1 MLLFSS
7 IPTNEPII
15 SEGRRKTMRAICN
28 TDSFGKKLALVSRGV
43 SARSTI
49 PLLAGILLEAGEGVV
64 WLSATDME
72 LSIQTSSPA
81 KVEETGKVVIP
92 ARIFNDVVRSLPKED
107 LTLVHDSSEGVVRL
121 SAGENEYRIR
131 AYAAED
137 FPRLPKFDE
146 AEAFKMNGEALVETV
161 EKVSRSYSRDETRPV
176 LTGILISFEESRVR
190 MVTTDSYRLSIKETE
205 LATTFDGSKEAIIP
219 ARAMQEVSR
228 IFSASE
234 EEQVEAVLSEN
245 QALFRIGDVLF
256 GTRLIEGNFPE
267 YKRLL
272 PNAFEREISVSREDL
287 VETLRRVSFFTQ
299 RQTPPMPVN
308 LSFSEGAVEV
318 TVRNGEVGEARER
331 LPTTSE
337 DEFHI
342 SFNPGYLLDG
352 VSAVDSE
359 KVLFK
364 LNEPLKPGL
373 IVPKTNGEEPDFLY
387 LITPMRDSPSS

>member
-1 MLLFSS
+1 M
-7 IPTNEPII
+7 
-15 SEGRRKTMRAICN
+15 KAVCN
-28 TDSFGKKLALVSRGV
+28 TDLFSKKLALVSRGV

-49 PLLAGILLEAGEGVV
+49 QLLGGILLEAQEDSVR
-64 WLSATDME
+64 LSTTDME
-72 LSIQTSSPA
+72 ISIQTTA
-81 KVEETGKVVIP
+81 AAEVEEQGRVVIP
-92 ARIFNDVVRSLPKED
+92 ARIFNDVVRSLPGGE
-107 LTLVHDSSEGVVRL
+107 LALAHDRSEGVVRL
-121 SAGENEYRIR
+121 SARDNEYRIR

-137 FPRLPKFDE
+137 FPQLPNFDE
-146 AEAFKMNGEALVETV
+146 AAAFKMSGEALVETV

-205 LATTFDGSKEAIIP
+205 LATTFDGSREAIIP

-228 IFSASE
+228 IYASSD
-234 EEQVEAVLSEN
+234 EEQVEVVLSEN

-287 VETLRRVSFFTQ
+287 IDTLRRVNLFAQ
-299 RQTPPMPVN
+299 RQTPPVPVT
-308 LSFSEGAVEV
+308 LAFSEGAVEV

-331 LPTTSE
+331 LSAGSE
-337 DEFHI
+337 DDFHI
-342 SFNPGYLLDG
+342 SFNPTYLLDG

-359 KVLFK
+359 KVLFR
-364 LNEPLKPGL
+364 LNESLKPGL
-373 IVPKTNGEEPDFLY
+373 IVPGGSEDEGSNGEEPDFLY
-387 LITPMRDSPSS
+387 LIMPMRDPSRS

>member
-1 MLLFSS
+1 
-7 IPTNEPII
+7 
-15 SEGRRKTMRAICN
+15 MRAVCN
-28 TDSFGKKLALVSRGV
+28 TDLFSKKLTLVSRGV

-49 PLLAGILLEAGEGVV
+49 QLLGGILLEADEGSVR
-64 WLSATDME
+64 LSATDME
-72 LSIQTSSPA
+72 ISIQTTA
-81 KVEETGKVVIP
+81 AAEVEEEGRVVIP
-92 ARIFNDVVRSLPKED
+92 ARIFNDVVRSLPGGE
-107 LTLVHDSSEGVVRL
+107 LALAHDRSEGVVRL
-121 SAGENEYRIR
+121 SARENEYRIR

-137 FPRLPKFDE
+137 FPQLPKFDE
-146 AEAFKMNGEALVETV
+146 AAAFKMSGEALVETV

-205 LATTFDGSKEAIIP
+205 LATTFDGSREAIIP

-228 IFSASE
+228 IYASSE
-234 EEQVEAVLSEN
+234 EEQVEVVLSEN

-272 PNAFEREISVSREDL
+272 PNAFEREISVQREDL
-287 VETLRRVSFFTQ
+287 IDTLRRVNLFAQ
-299 RQTPPMPVN
+299 RQTPPVPVSLN
-308 LSFSEGAVEV
+308 FSEGAVEV

-331 LPTTSE
+331 LPAGSE

-342 SFNPGYLLDG
+342 SFNPTYLLDG

-359 KVLFK
+359 KVLFR
-364 LNEPLKPGL
+364 LNESLKPGL
-373 IVPKTNGEEPDFLY
+373 IVPGGSDDEGSDGREPDFLY
-387 LITPMRDSPSS
+387 LIMPMRDPSQS

>member
-1 MLLFSS
+1 
-7 IPTNEPII
+7 
-15 SEGRRKTMRAICN
+15 MRAVCN
-28 TDSFGKKLALVSRGV
+28 TDLFSKKLALVSRGV

-49 PLLAGILLEAGEGVV
+49 QLLGGILLEAEEGSMR
-64 WLSATDME
+64 LSATDME
-72 LSIQTSSPA
+72 VSIQTVA
-81 KVEETGKVVIP
+81 AAEVEEEGRVVIP
-92 ARIFNDVVRSLPKED
+92 ARIFNDVVRSLPSGE
-107 LTLVHDSSEGVVRL
+107 LALSHDRSEGVVRL
-121 SAGENEYRIR
+121 SARENEYRIR

-137 FPRLPKFDE
+137 FPQLPKFDE
-146 AEAFKMNGEALVETV
+146 AAAFTMSGEALVETV

-205 LATTFDGSKEAIIP
+205 LSTTFDGSREAIIP

-228 IFSASE
+228 IYASSDE
-234 EEQVEAVLSEN
+234 ERVEVLLSEN

-272 PNAFEREISVSREDL
+272 PNAFEREIPVQREGLID
-287 VETLRRVSFFTQ
+287 TLRRVNLFAQ
-299 RQTPPMPVN
+299 RQTPPVPVT
-308 LSFSEGAVEV
+308 LDFSEGAVEV

-331 LPTTSE
+331 LPAGSE

-342 SFNPGYLLDG
+342 SFNPTYLLDG

-359 KVLFK
+359 KVLFR
-364 LNEPLKPGL
+364 LNESLKPGL
-373 IVPKTNGEEPDFLY
+373 IVPGGSDDEGSDGEEPDFLY
-387 LITPMRDSPSS
+387 LIMPMRDPARS

>member
-1 MLLFSS
+1 
-7 IPTNEPII
+7 
-15 SEGRRKTMRAICN
+15 MRAICN
-28 TDSFGKKLALVSRGV
+28 TEFFGKKLALVSRGV

-49 PLLAGILLEAGEGVV
+49 PLLAGILLEAGEEVV
-64 WLSATDME
+64 RLSATDME

-81 KVEETGKVVIP
+81 KVEEPGKVVIP

-107 LTLVHDSSEGVVRL
+107 LALVHDSSEGVVRL
-121 SAGENEYRIR
+121 SAGENEYSIR
-131 AYAAED
+131 AYVAED
-137 FPRLPKFDE
+137 FPQLPKFDE
-146 AEAFKMNGEALVETV
+146 AGAFKMNGEALVETV
-161 EKVSRSYSRDETRPV
+161 EKVSRSYSKDDTRPV

-228 IFSASE
+228 IYASSDE
-234 EEQVEAVLSEN
+234 VQVEVVLSEN
-245 QALFRIGDVLF
+245 QALFRIGDVLL

-272 PNAFEREISVSREDL
+272 PTAFEREISVSREDL

-299 RQTPPMPVN
+299 RQTPPVPVS
-308 LSFSEGAVEV
+308 LFFSEGAVEV

-337 DEFHI
+337 DDFHI

-364 LNEPLKPGL
+364 LNDPLKPGL

-387 LITPMRDSPSS
+387 LIEGWS